1 LNDQPSSV
9 PTEWTVP
16 PEVASILESTFQR
29 ILAESTFAD
38 AWPRP
43 ELASR
48 SETISEVD
56 LHVLLPVRS
65 PWTGRLLLAGD
76 VETVRDLAAGFHSVP
91 DAMVDKPIA
100 LDFLAEIATF
110 LVRDLFC
117 VSDAPVDA
125 MEPVE
130 LSPSEAMA
138 IWEQA
143 TAARTVLG
151 CNQGRI
157 LAALLAGA

>member
-1 LNDQPSSV
+1 M
-9 PTEWTVP
+9 
-16 PEVASILESTFQR
+16 AAILESTFQR
-29 ILAESTFAD
+29 LLAEAAFAD

-48 SETISEVD
+48 SETISEVGF
-56 LHVLLPVRS
+56 HVLLPVRS
-65 PWTGRLLLAGD
+65 PWSGRLLLAGD

-91 DAMVDKPIA
+91 DAMVDKAIA
-100 LDFLAEIATF
+100 LDFLAELATF

-117 VSDAPVDA
+117 VSDTPVDA
-125 MEPVE
+125 LEPVE
-130 LSPSEAMA
+130 LSPSEARA

-143 TAARTVLG
+143 TTTRTVLG

-157 LAALLAGA
+157 LAALLAGR

>member
-9 PTEWTVP
+9 PTQWTVP

-48 SETISEVD
+48 SETVAEVGF
-56 LHVLLPVRS
+56 HVLLPVRS
-65 PWTGRLLLAGD
+65 P
-76 VETVRDLAAGFHSVP
+76 GFHSVP
-91 DAMVDKPIA
+91 DAMVDKAIA

-117 VSDAPVDA
+117 VSDTPVDSL
-125 MEPVE
+125 EPLE
-130 LSPSEAMA
+130 LSPDEAMA

-143 TAARTVLG
+143 STARTVLG

-157 LAALLAGA
+157 LAALLAGK